1 MYKLT
6 VDKLTVLEGKRS
18 LLLRLQQLHVRPLVQ
33 LAPTSAR
40 DADRP
45 ALHMH

>member
-18 LLLRLQQLHVRPLVQ
+18 LPLRLQKLYVRPFVV
-33 LAPTSAR
+33 AGTHIAR

-45 ALHMH
+45 ALHMR